1 MNFNKQKEELIE
13 FSELALKRAQDSGCE
28 AFVNASIKNEYVTRF
43 SNSAILQNYTDLH
56 REIALTVVYKDK
68 QRASS
73 ITNDLTKKGI
83 LNLLD
88 YLLTAA
94 KIVPPDPM
102 YPGPLKEKQQYA
114 SLVLNDPKVKNI
126 GPDIVVDKV
135 EEAIV
140 AGEAVDKR
148 IEGVSGNILLADGFN
163 FFVSSTGQEVL
174 YPNTKI
180 TSTININALE
190 KGEESRSN
198 STFGSRKIA
207 TLNMEKEAEETAE
220 RAIKSLGAKAINPG
234 DYEVILDHQAFNKLL
249 FFIGF
254 ATSSRLVIDK
264 YSFLTDKIGQQ
275 VFDKKLTLI
284 NDPHNPEI
292 LSSRPVDDEGLATQP
307 FPVVENG
314 VLKNYSCSRLDAARL
329 GVKAMGA
336 CYTIFGDKL
345 GFPFADTVKAG
356 TYSKDEMISEIKNGL
371 LITNLHYV
379 NFVNP
384 PVGSFTGMTKDGLF
398 IIKNGEIIGS
408 AKNLRF
414 TDEIPRVFKKIEIG
428 KELRQPIMDVYGIPS
443 IVAPVKVKNFRF
455 TSKTQH

>member
-1 MNFNKQKEELIE
+1 MNFNIQKEETIE
-13 FSELALKRAQDSGCE
+13 FSELVLKRAQDFGCE
-28 AFVNASIKNEYVTRF
+28 AFVNASITKEYITRF
-43 SNSAILQNYTDLH
+43 SNSEILQNYTDLR
-56 REIALTVVYKDK
+56 REIALTVVHKGK

-73 ITNDLTKKGI
+73 VTNDLTKKGI
-83 LNLLD
+83 LNLVD
-88 YLLTAA
+88 YLITAA

-102 YPGPLKEKQQYA
+102 YPGLIKEKQQYA
-114 SLVLNDPKVKNI
+114 SLVLNDPKFTNI
-126 GPDIVVDKV
+126 DPDIVVDKV

-140 AGEAVDKR
+140 TGEAVDKR

-163 FFVSSTGQEVL
+163 YFVSSTGQEIF

-198 STFGSRKIA
+198 STFGSRKLS
-207 TLNMEKEAEETAE
+207 TLGMEKEAEETAE
-220 RAIKSLGAKAINPG
+220 RAIQGLGAKAINVR
-234 DYEVILDHQAFNKLL
+234 DYEVILDHQAINKLL
-249 FFIGF
+249 FIIGF

-264 YSFLTDKIGQQ
+264 ASFLTDKIGQQ
-275 VFDKKLTLI
+275 VFNDKLTLI

-292 LSSRPVDDEGLATQP
+292 LTSRPIDDEGLATQP

-329 GVKAMGA
+329 EVKAMGT
-336 CYTIFGDKL
+336 CFTIYGERL
-345 GFPFADTVKAG
+345 GFPFAETMKAG
-356 TYSKDEMISEIKNGL
+356 TYSKEEMISEIKNGL

-384 PVGSFTGMTKDGLF
+384 PVGSITGMTIDGLF
-398 IIKNGEIIGS
+398 IIKDGEIIGS
-408 AKNLRF
+408 AKNMRF
-414 TDEIPRVFKKIEIG
+414 TDEISRILKEIEVG
-428 KELRQPIMDVYGIPS
+428 KELRQPIVEVYGIPS
-443 IVAPVKVKNFRF
+443 IVAPIKVNNFRF